1 MNDSS
6 DPLRTALADR
16 YAIQA
21 EIGAG
26 GMATVYLAEDLK
38 HNRKV
43 AVKVLRP
50 DLAAILGGARFL
62 KEIAVTANLQHPH
75 ILPLHDSGEAD
86 SFLYYVMPFVEG
98 ESLRERL
105 NREKQLPVD
114 DAIHITTT
122 VASALD
128 YAHRHAVI
136 HRDIKPENIL
146 LHDGQPV
153 VADFGIALAVSVVGG
168 TRLTGTGLSVG
179 TPHYMSPEQA
189 AGEQVLDGRSDEYS
203 LACVT
208 FEMLAGE
215 PPFTGP
221 TAQAI
226 TAQKLSQAAPDV
238 SARRA
243 TVSRASASVLAK
255 ALAPIPADRF
265 DTPARFAEALI
276 RAHTPV
282 PGGLSPTAAPG
293 RVAGPAGIQPM
304 WLGAVLAVV
313 VLALVGLM
321 SWQLFVRSGAVST
334 DVVRLTLPLPDS
346 INVSQFVG
354 SVFAISPDGR
364 YLAYAGE
371 GNSGERQLYL
381 KRLDEEEAT
390 VVRDSRG
397 ALNPFFS
404 PDGTQLV
411 YFADERL
418 KSVPVAGGP
427 GSVLAEVPATVL
439 FGADWGDDDRI
450 VLSPG
455 FRTGLVEVSARGGSL
470 TELTAVDHARGE
482 LFHRHPEVLP
492 GGRGVLY
499 MQLGASQDGE
509 IWFFDRGTGQ
519 RRLVTDGTAPRF
531 VSTGHLVFMWGNT
544 LMGARFDPDRGE
556 LVGAPAPLID
566 DIPLGGGGSA
576 RFAVSETGTLVYE
589 PAPVNPGH
597 RLLLIDRDGN
607 AQPIDDKPSVYLLP
621 RIAPGGRRLAVTV
634 EDASGANIWLYD
646 LTSGTPSQLTFGG
659 GDGNPVWT
667 PDGRRV
673 TYTVGGDDTW
683 WVPADGSAEPERI
696 FEALG
701 VVALGDWIPEG
712 PTLVFD
718 WNRAATQ
725 QDLYVY
731 TEADGPVPLLVDS
744 AAVESP
750 AVSLDGSWLAYVSD
764 DSGERE
770 VYVTPFPG
778 VGRRLPVTRGGG
790 VHPRWSANGR
800 ELFYRSGRRLMALD
814 VRADSSGLSFGTPS
828 VVYEFATVL
837 GRWITYYDPHP
848 DGVHVVVVDPI
859 PARRRPPVVVLNW
872 FEELKAKVG
881 N

>member
-1 MNDSS
+1 MKDSS
-6 DPLRTALADR
+6 DLLRTALADR

-168 TRLTGTGLSVG
+168 
-179 TPHYMSPEQA
+179 
-189 AGEQVLDGRSDEYS
+189 
-203 LACVT
+203 
-208 FEMLAGE
+208 
-215 PPFTGP
+215 FTGP

-470 TELTAVDHARGE
+470 TELTAVDHARGD

-696 FEALG
+696 GA
-701 VVALGDWIPEG
+701 
-712 PTLVFD
+712 
-718 WNRAATQ
+718 
-725 QDLYVY
+725 
-731 TEADGPVPLLVDS
+731 
-744 AAVESP
+744 
-750 AVSLDGSWLAYVSD
+750 
-764 DSGERE
+764 
-770 VYVTPFPG
+770 
-778 VGRRLPVTRGGG
+778 
-790 VHPRWSANGR
+790 
-800 ELFYRSGRRLMALD
+800 RSGRPGRL
-814 VRADSSGLSFGTPS
+814 
-828 VVYEFATVL
+828 
-837 GRWITYYDPHP
+837 DP
-848 DGVHVVVVDPI
+848 
-859 PARRRPPVVVLNW
+859 
-872 FEELKAKVG
+872 
-881 N
+881 